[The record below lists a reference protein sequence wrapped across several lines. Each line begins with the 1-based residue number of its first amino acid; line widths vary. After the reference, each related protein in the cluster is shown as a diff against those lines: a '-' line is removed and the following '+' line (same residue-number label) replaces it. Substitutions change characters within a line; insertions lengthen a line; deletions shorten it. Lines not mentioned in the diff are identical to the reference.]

1 MPVSVMVL
9 RLFLSHSLGHSKV
22 KQVNFLSVN
31 SASFRPQ
38 KGEGGE
44 RKKTA
49 SPLTSL
55 PPTEECLSPARSTS
69 GGGQMRVRRGFIFSP
84 SAAVMLSFLES
95 PQREREEE
103 GPGGQGPL
111 LPPTHI
117 RQRLN
122 ITPLLVLF
130 ERADYLRNKLLQ

>member
-1 MPVSVMVL
+1 
-9 RLFLSHSLGHSKV
+9 
-22 KQVNFLSVN
+22 
-31 SASFRPQ
+31 
-38 KGEGGE
+38 
-44 RKKTA
+44 
-49 SPLTSL
+49 
-55 PPTEECLSPARSTS
+55 
-69 GGGQMRVRRGFIFSP
+69 MRVRRGFIFSP